1 MVFLPASQLFFL
13 LIPICSFSVVSTA
26 RSSPGILVIGG
37 HSSSASRSVEFW
49 SPANPEEGSC
59 ELSDYPRGM
68 YFGPTANL
76 VSGQPI
82 TCYGDSCEIYN
93 NGQWDHLTETR
104 SRREGHSSA
113 VREDRILLIGG
124 RASSSTEWI
133 SADGSPSQAGPFEV
147 RHGSEHCTIQLSA
160 DLIVVTGG
168 RDTESYVTEYQ
179 LSGNDGNETPLTPM
193 SQSRR
198 YHACGVYQGAAGQ
211 QVLLVTGGYYYG
223 SYLSSTEVATYSSGG
238 QLEEWREV
246 EGGELPS
253 PRVGP
258 RATLVGD
265 ILFVTGGKDN
275 YYDLPS
281 ILSWD
286 PVAESWQSA
295 GDLAVGRYDHAAVA
309 VPDSLITC

>member
-26 RSSPGILVIGG
+26 RTSPGILVIGG
-37 HSSSASRSVEFW
+37 SSSSASRSVEFW
-49 SPANPEEGSC
+49 SPANPEDGSC
-59 ELSDYPRGM
+59 ELSDYPREM
-68 YFGPTANL
+68 YFGPTANV
-76 VSGQPI
+76 VSGRLV
-82 TCYGDSCEIYN
+82 TCYGDSCDIYN
-93 NGQWDHLTETR
+93 NGQLTETR

-124 RASSSTEWI
+124 SDTSSTEWI
-133 SADGSPSQAGPFEV
+133 SADVSPSQAGPFQV
-147 RHGSEHCTIQLSA
+147 RHGSDHCTIQLSA

-168 RDTESYVTEYQ
+168 YGTESYVTEYQ

-211 QVLLVTGGYYYG
+211 QVLLVTGGYY
-223 SYLSSTEVATYSSGG
+223 SDYLSSTEVAVYSSGG
-238 QLEEWREV
+238 QLEEWRVV

-253 PRVGP
+253 PRTGL
-258 RATLVGD
+258 RATLVSD
-265 ILFVTGGKDN
+265 ILFVTGGLYEN
-275 YYDLPS
+275 NFFTS

-295 GDLAVGRYDHAAVA
+295 GDLAVGRFYHAAVA